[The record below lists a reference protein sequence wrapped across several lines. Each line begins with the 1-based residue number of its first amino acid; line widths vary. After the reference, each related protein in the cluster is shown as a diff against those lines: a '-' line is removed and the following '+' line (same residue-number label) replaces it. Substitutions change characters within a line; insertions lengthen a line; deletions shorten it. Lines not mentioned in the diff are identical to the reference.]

1 MEVRNATIKDLT
13 EILNIYAYA
22 RQFMRDT
29 GNPNQWKTTNPTQET
44 LESDISNGNLYL
56 LVDSKEIHGV
66 FAYIEGIDPTYNF
79 IEGKWLNDMPY
90 SAVHRVASA
99 GKSRGVLK
107 QIMDYALSCA
117 ENIRIDTHEDN
128 KVMQH
133 SLEKLVFVMCGIIY
147 LSNGEPRIAYHI
159 VNNKRR

>member
-99 GKSRGVLK
+99 GKRGGIFK
-107 QIMDYALSCA
+107 IIMDYVFTQTDC
-117 ENIRIDTHEDN
+117 IKIDTHDDN
-128 KVMQH
+128 LIMQH
-133 SLEKLVFVMCGIIY
+133 QLEKYGFTHCGTIY
-147 LSNGEPRIAYHI
+147 LADGRPRIAYQLR
-159 VNNKRR
+159 KK